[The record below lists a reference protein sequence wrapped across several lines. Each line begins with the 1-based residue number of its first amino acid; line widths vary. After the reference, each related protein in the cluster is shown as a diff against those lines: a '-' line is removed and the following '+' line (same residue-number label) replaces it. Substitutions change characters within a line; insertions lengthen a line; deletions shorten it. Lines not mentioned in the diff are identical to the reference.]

1 MVIALIGTDLKT
13 CFNTSV
19 ITHTFNS
26 EVLIQKACDLVP
38 ERADKTNF
46 PHSLSGR
53 NENTIVINHDNEMSR
68 LVNSTKDGLFCLQN
82 TVEGKGKGS

>member
-1 MVIALIGTDLKT
+1 MVQWYGWYGKHVSWI
-13 CFNTSV
+13 
-19 ITHTFNS
+19 
-26 EVLIQKACDLVP
+26 DLVP